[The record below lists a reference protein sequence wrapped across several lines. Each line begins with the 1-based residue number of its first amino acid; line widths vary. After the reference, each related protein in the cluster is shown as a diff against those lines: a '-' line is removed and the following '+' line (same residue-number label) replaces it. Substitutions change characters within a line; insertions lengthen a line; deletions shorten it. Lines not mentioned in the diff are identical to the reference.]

1 MDRGH
6 RRLLWRPAPRKIDYR
21 HAQVYL
27 TSFISLFIFCAIPVF
42 ISIMSDAYAYQK
54 QLLEADRREED
65 NLRAT
70 AQWQQQQR
78 RRGADRGTVGAAGS
92 VSGGRALARVGGGSL
107 ARQSVNAVVRAV
119 PSWRWGRLCSG
130 QAVLGGGCAHVPG
143 AGGGGGVQISG
154 GLNVIGSIANAL
166 ATHEDE
172 AGTHQ
177 LGSAPAVVGS
187 AAAGSE
193 RRGGGGA
200 VPADNEQADDDM
212 AVPLVPMGE
221 SAPSAAAPAND
232 VTVTM
237 SGRHVAILRSTRAEL
252 VATLARMDSQLA
264 SAGVTE
270 PASG

>member
-1 MDRGH
+1 M
-6 RRLLWRPAPRKIDYR
+6 
-21 HAQVYL
+21 YL

-42 ISIMSDAYAYQK
+42 ISIMSDAYAHQK
-54 QLLEADRREED
+54 ELLETDRREED

-78 RRGADRGTVGAAGS
+78 RRGGYADCGAVGAAGS
-92 VSGGRALARVGGGSL
+92 VSGDRTLARVGGGSL
-107 ARQSVNAVVRAV
+107 ARQSVNAVVRAM
-119 PSWRWGRLCSG
+119 PSWRRGRR
-130 QAVLGGGCAHVPG
+130 AGCADMSA
-143 AGGGGGVQISG
+143 AGVGGVQISG
-154 GLNVIGSIANAL
+154 GLNAIGSIANAL

-177 LGSAPAVVGS
+177 LGSAAAVAGS
-187 AAAGSE
+187 AAAGTG
-193 RRGGGGA
+193 RGGGGGA

-221 SAPSAAAPAND
+221 SAPSAASPAND
-232 VTVTM
+232 ATVTM

-252 VATLARMDSQLA
+252 MATLARMDSQLA
-264 SAGVTE
+264 SAEVTE

>member
-1 MDRGH
+1 M
-6 RRLLWRPAPRKIDYR
+6 
-21 HAQVYL
+21 YL

-70 AQWQQQQR
+70 VQWQQQQQ
-78 RRGADRGTVGAAGS
+78 RRGAVGAAGS

-119 PSWRWGRLCSG
+119 PSWRRGRR
-130 QAVLGGGCAHVPG
+130 AGCADVRAAG
-143 AGGGGGVQISG
+143 ARGGVQISG
-154 GLNVIGSIANAL
+154 GLNAIGSIANAL

-172 AGTHQ
+172 AGTRQ
-177 LGSAPAVVGS
+177 LGTAASVAFSAT
-187 AAAGSE
+187 AGSG
-193 RRGGGGA
+193 RGGSGGA